1 MTSRSRATAIA
12 VALSAVAA
20 AHTAAAQNSP
30 LSRGFE
36 PGPPLGGSAPV
47 TSLWY
52 YGPSYSVRYDRAPP
66 VAGQPY
72 RPSLRDD
79 PFYGPDYAERL
90 ERGRRFGPPP
100 APASRFDLR

>member
-1 MTSRSRATAIA
+1 MAYRSHAAAIA
-12 VALSAVAA
+12 VALAAAAA

-30 LSRGFE
+30 LSRGFA
-36 PGPPLGGSAPV
+36 PGPAFGGSAPV

-52 YGPSYSVRYDRAPP
+52 YGPSYGVRYDRAPP
-66 VAGQPY
+66 GAGQPY

-90 ERGRRFGPPP
+90 ERGWRFGPPP
-100 APASRFDLR
+100 APPSRFDPR